1 MKVKKL
7 KYSVGT
13 WQYGPLGDRFV
24 PGGYQEAA
32 AFPALLDHIAAIEGV
47 TGVELVYPGEVAD
60 DNHAFIVEELQK
72 RKLEAAHLCVDLYAH
87 KKWRFGSITAD
98 REETRREAVQTILLA
113 AEAARRIGCRS
124 LNLWFGQDG
133 HDYLFQRHYLSS
145 WKRLVDTLQHLATEI
160 PDLRLCLEYK
170 LKEPRTHS
178 LVPNT
183 HAALLAV
190 EEAGA
195 PNLGVTLDVGHAMAA
210 GENMA
215 EAASL
220 LMAKGRLF
228 HLHLNDN
235 YRYWDDDMA
244 VGSVH
249 TLEFLEL
256 LYWLNRCG
264 YEGWFSLDVYPFRED
279 PARVTRYSIDML
291 NTLQAAAVTL
301 QEAGME
307 ELITQEK
314 ALEALELARKT
325 LFKS

>member
-1 MKVKKL
+1 MMSTL

-13 WQYGPLGDRFV
+13 WQYGALGDRFV
-24 PGGYQEAA
+24 PTGYQEPCS
-32 AFPALLDHIAAIEGV
+32 FTALLDRIAAVEGLS
-47 TGVELVYPGEVAD
+47 GVELVYPGDVTAE
-60 DNHAFIVEELQK
+60 NHGAVVDELRK
-72 RKLEAAHLCVDLYAH
+72 RGLAAAHLCVDLYAH
-87 KKWRFGSITAD
+87 KKWRFGSITAGD
-98 REETRREAVQTILLA
+98 EQVRREAMELILA
-113 AEAARRIGCRS
+113 AAETARRIGCGS

-133 HDYLFQRHYLSS
+133 HDYLFQRDYAQS
-145 WKRLVDTLQHLATEI
+145 WSLLTGGLRQLAAEI
-160 PDLRLCLEYK
+160 PDLKLCLEYK

-178 LVPNT
+178 QVPNT

-195 PNLGVTLDVGHAMAA
+195 PNLGVTLDAGHALAA

-220 LMAKGRLF
+220 LASRGRLF

-256 LYWLNRCG
+256 LYWLNRLG
-264 YEGWFSLDVYPFRED
+264 YRGWFSLDVYPFRENPD
-279 PARVTRYSIDML
+279 KVSSYSIKML
-291 NTLQAAAVTL
+291 EILHAAAKEL
-301 QEAGME
+301 DEAGIAR
-307 ELITQEK
+307 LINQEQP
-314 ALEALELARKT
+314 LEALDLVRKI
-325 LFKS
+325 LLRQR